1 MFGLSYMRYF
11 CLFLILFLSACAP
24 TPVKRTPANSISEAE
39 AIANRDDLTPMEQ
52 RQLLL
57 STPYVIELL
66 PSFEGVVFSNEQSD
80 IGTDIKECV
89 DFGLTYDVN
98 HNQFVQ
104 EYIAQKELEA
114 GGAEEVVAS
123 SAAAVGAGALAAGI
137 LAIAILGPIAGSL
150 GAGTGTIVG
159 LGTTAAAGVASSLA
173 ATIGPVVLLGA
184 IAAES
189 EKASIEN
196 MCAEAQN
203 PDILLNNAGVLWAG
217 PFDEMPSDEITKIV
231 NVNLIAPMQIA
242 HNIGKKMLKRGS
254 GIIVNTSSQL
264 AFHGAAGRAVYAS
277 TKAGIAQFTKSL
289 AAEWMTKG
297 VRVVAIAPGR
307 TLTNINLGLL
317 NSEEKRRA
325 ALKDIPAGR
334 LAEAHEMARLALLL
348 SSDVLSYVV
357 GETIISDGGYVL
369 L

>member
-1 MFGLSYMRYF
+1 MGYNMKIQESDLDLKGKRV
-11 CLFLILFLSACAP
+11 LITGAASGIGAAMAKTF
-24 TPVKRTPANSISEAE
+24 
-39 AIANRDDLTPMEQ
+39 
-52 RQLLL
+52 
-57 STPYVIELL
+57 
-66 PSFEGVVFSNEQSD
+66 FE
-80 IGTDIKECV
+80 
-89 DFGLTYDVN
+89 
-98 HNQFVQ
+98 HN
-104 EYIAQKELEA
+104 ATT
-114 GGAEEVVAS
+114 
-123 SAAAVGAGALAAGI
+123 I
-137 LAIAILGPIAGSL
+137 LADRDPMQLERIAKEVSGSE
-150 GAGTGTIVG
+150 TIVFDQG
-159 LGTTAAAGVASSLA
+159 
-173 ATIGPVVLLGA
+173 
-184 IAAES
+184 
-189 EKASIEN
+189 EKESIEN
-196 MCAEAQN
+196 MCSKAQN
-203 PDILLNNAGVLWAG
+203 LDILLNNAGILWAG

-231 NVNLIAPMQIA
+231 NVNLLGPMQIA
-242 HNIGKKMLKRGS
+242 HNIGKQMLKRGS

-289 AAEWMTKG
+289 AAEWMPKG

-317 NSEEKRRA
+317 NSEEKRRM